1 MVPEG
6 LLLGLTI
13 LLCAAAVDLHVL
25 THRVS
30 MLWMHPGAA
39 SALRGASPIAQT
51 QE

>member
-6 LLLGLTI
+6 LVLGLII

-30 MLWMHPGAA
+30 MLWMHARA
-39 SALRGASPIAQT
+39 TSAP
-51 QE
+51 